1 MGDSQTVIYALL
13 AILAGVYLFKWKS
26 DPLSHIPT
34 VGGPSAPV
42 VSYLSAINFLRN
54 PKALLREGYQRFH
67 GSVFKVALLGQWMV
81 IVSGPKMVDELRKRP
96 DEELSFIEGVEETL
110 HTRFMLGREPLDDP
124 FHVDIIKEKLMRSLT
139 AVLPDVIDELRAAV
153 PDYIHAKDDEWI
165 TVNAI
170 QSTLK
175 IVSRASNRVFV
186 GLPVCRNQEYLDLAI
201 RFTIDVI
208 KDKVFISFIPE
219 SLKVSLGQ
227 YFSAV
232 KSTVRQTIPH
242 LKPLLDERRAKLEE
256 FGDDYPEKPN
266 DMLQWILE
274 GSIPRNYSDVQII
287 ERIMLVNFA
296 AIHTSSNSIAHALLD
311 LAAYPE
317 YIQPLREEIEG
328 IISAEGWSKAA
339 MGKMWKV
346 DSFLRESQRING
358 IGLTSVTR
366 KTLTDITLNDG
377 TFIPKDTLI
386 VAASY
391 PTHYD
396 DAIYENAETFDPF
409 RFSRMREGDGE
420 GTKHQFVNTSIEYIP
435 FGHGKHACPGR
446 FFAANELKAM
456 LAFIVLNYDLKLA
469 NDAPRPENRC
479 FGAAIIPDP
488 TAEIMFRKRQT
499 NA

>member
-1 MGDSQTVIYALL
+1 MEDTQTVLYALF
-13 AILAGVYLFKWKS
+13 AVFAAVYLFRWRS

-34 VGGPSAPV
+34 IGGPSAPIL
-42 VSYLSAINFLRN
+42 SYWSTVNFFRK

-67 GSVFKVALLGQWMV
+67 GSVFKVALIGQWMV
-81 IVSGPKMVDELRKRP
+81 VVSGPKMVDELRKRP
-96 DEELSFIEGVEETL
+96 DEEMSFIEGVEETL
-110 HTRFMLGREPLDDP
+110 HTRFTLGREPLDDP
-124 FHVDIIKEKLMRSLT
+124 FHVDIIKDKLMKSLT
-139 AVLPDVIDELRAAV
+139 AVLPDVIDELRVAV
-153 PDYIHAKDDEWI
+153 PDYIHTKEDEWT
-165 TVNAI
+165 TVNTM
-170 QSTLK
+170 QTTLK

-201 RFTIDVI
+201 RFTIDVL
-208 KDKVFISFIPE
+208 KDTALISIIPE
-219 SLKVSLGQ
+219 SMKTSLGQ
-227 YFSAV
+227 YLSAV
-232 KSTVRQTIPH
+232 KKTVRQTVPH

-256 FGDDYPEKPN
+256 YGDDYSGKPN

-274 GSIPRNYSDVQII
+274 GAIPRNYSDIQII

-311 LAAYPE
+311 LAAYPD
-317 YIQPLREEIEG
+317 YIKPLRKEIEA
-328 IISAEGWSKAA
+328 IVATEGWTKAA

-366 KTLTDITLNDG
+366 KALMDVTLNDG
-377 TFIPKDTLI
+377 TFIPKNTLV

-391 PTHYD
+391 PTHND
-396 DAIYENAETFDPF
+396 DSIYENAATFDPF
-409 RFSRMREGDGE
+409 RFSRMREEDGE
-420 GTKHQFVNTSIEYIP
+420 GTKHQYVNTSVEYIP

-456 LAFIVLNYDLKLA
+456 LAFIVLNYDVKLA

-479 FGAAIIPDP
+479 FGPNIIPDP
-488 TAEIMFRKRQT
+488 GAEIMFRKRRT
-499 NA
+499 